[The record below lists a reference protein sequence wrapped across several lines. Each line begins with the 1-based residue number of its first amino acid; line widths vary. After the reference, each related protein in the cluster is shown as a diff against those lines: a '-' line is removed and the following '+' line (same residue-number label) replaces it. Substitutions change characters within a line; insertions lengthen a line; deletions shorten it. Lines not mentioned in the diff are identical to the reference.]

1 MIFLELPDS
10 ADVIDDNADDAEAE
24 AEAEAE
30 VEAEADAD
38 IWNEWNEW
46 NGSIIL

>member
-38 IWNEWNEW
+38 I
-46 NGSIIL
+46 